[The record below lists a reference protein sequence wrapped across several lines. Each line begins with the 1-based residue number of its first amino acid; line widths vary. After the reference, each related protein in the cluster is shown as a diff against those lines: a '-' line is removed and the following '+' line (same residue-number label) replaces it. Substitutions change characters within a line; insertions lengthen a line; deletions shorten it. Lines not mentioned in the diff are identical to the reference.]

1 MNAALQI
8 ARLVAVLAL
17 LCAAAAIA
25 TPKGRLPLALRGLA
39 KILNTVPDAS
49 RVAGVGQSDA
59 PSHATRRGRT
69 PPSGPFGRLRRGIC
83 GYGVS
88 PARRLFAFTLVLLAI
103 ILALI

>member
-1 MNAALQI
+1 MVLQV

-17 LCAAAAIA
+17 LGVAAAMA

-39 KILNTVPDAS
+39 KMLNAVPDAS
-49 RVAGVGQSDA
+49 RVAGAVQSDA
-59 PSHATRRGRT
+59 PSLATRRGR
-69 PPSGPFGRLRRGIC
+69 R

-88 PARRLFAFTLVLLAI
+88 PVKRVLAFALVVLAV